1 MIYNKKNY
9 RFNFSKKQS
18 IYLGKMPIKG
28 KNWEKEEMGRAFRSQ
43 CMSSLWRR
51 EVRKEGW
58 VGRIITVAHLCL
70 PRYQPADGR
79 LWAKVGHWTISL
91 PIWKR
96 YSLIPAMIQN
106 WLGRTHEYHD
116 LSATALENSKS
127 SSWDWNSIVVPE
139 QTSVAYFHSH
149 HKQTNK
155 QKREMYL
162 DILVIC
168 ILCTLLGSQC
178 K

>member
-43 CMSSLWRR
+43 CMSFLWRR

-79 LWAKVGHWTISL
+79 LWASWPLNDFFAYMKEVQSNPSHDPKLTGKNPWVSWSQRNCTGEF
-91 PIWKR
+91 
-96 YSLIPAMIQN
+96 QEQQ
-106 WLGRTHEYHD
+106 LGLKLNCGPRAD
-116 LSATALENSKS
+116 VSGIFS
-127 SSWDWNSIVVPE
+127 
-139 QTSVAYFHSH
+139 
-149 HKQTNK
+149 
-155 QKREMYL
+155 
-162 DILVIC
+162 
-168 ILCTLLGSQC
+168 
-178 K
+178 